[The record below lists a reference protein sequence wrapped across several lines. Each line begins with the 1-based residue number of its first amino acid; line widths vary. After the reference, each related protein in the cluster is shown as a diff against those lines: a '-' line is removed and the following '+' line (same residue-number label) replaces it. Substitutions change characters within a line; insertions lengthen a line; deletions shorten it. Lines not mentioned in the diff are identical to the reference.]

1 MSLNFGKVWL
11 GPDNGSRGSP
21 AGPKDANTWMKTKM
35 ENSTIDLKGLSPTT
49 DLRSLVESGVGE
61 MIPHIIGV
69 FLESA
74 TQDLERMRTAVLACD
89 PQALAVAAHSLK
101 GSCSILGASRLQE
114 LCLKVESDSGEPL
127 GAASTILE
135 PLDEEF
141 SRVRTELQAALD

>member
-1 MSLNFGKVWL
+1 
-11 GPDNGSRGSP
+11 
-21 AGPKDANTWMKTKM
+21 MKTKL
-35 ENSTIDLKGLSPTT
+35 ENSTIDLKDLSPAT

-89 PQALAVAAHSLK
+89 PQAVAMAAHSLK

-114 LCLKVESDSGEPL
+114 LCLTVESDSPGEPL

-141 SRVRTELQAALD
+141 NRVRTELQAALG